1 MTLENICK
9 ILVSMELSPMIE
21 EMDAWFADL
30 LGSIRAFL
38 LNLAS
43 TTFHSL
49 QDKYK

>member
-1 MTLENICK
+1 MLESICK

-30 LGSIRAFL
+30 IGSLRAFL

-43 TTFHSL
+43 TTFHL
-49 QDKYK
+49 A